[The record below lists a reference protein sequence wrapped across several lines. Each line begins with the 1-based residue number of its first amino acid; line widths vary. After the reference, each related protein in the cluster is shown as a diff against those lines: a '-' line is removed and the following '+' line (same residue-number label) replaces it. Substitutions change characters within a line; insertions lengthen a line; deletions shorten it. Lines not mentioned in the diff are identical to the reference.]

1 MTHWHS
7 IYDSAYLRHLAAMP
21 DVEIVGIHDDNPEIA
36 RHRAEAIG
44 SAAPTFTDYGQMLDS
59 VTPDFVLALGSHD
72 TMAETA
78 HHLLD
83 RSIPYVMEKPM
94 SFSAR
99 QLRTVVDRAEGAF
112 AAVPLGR
119 RFSPIIT
126 MAKKLAVE
134 GTYGPMTHFY
144 ARMNRPTPLRYAEW
158 DSGWL
163 LDPKRSNGGCLRNL
177 GNHAFDAFVY
187 LTDDGDKV
195 SVRGAQLSWSTH
207 GQQVEDYASV
217 LVESS
222 TGVLGTIEA
231 GNGFPRDGT
240 DGQWKV
246 AFRDAILVSNTD
258 EVTLETADGRQ
269 TVPPTPGAPPDVLRM
284 TVEAAA
290 NGEKPPVS
298 VYDCYLAVRLID
310 LAYIAAGDPYG
321 TAEA

>member
-1 MTHWHS
+1 
-7 IYDSAYLRHLAAMP
+7 MP
-21 DVEIVGIHDDNPEIA
+21 DVEIVGIHDDSPEIA
-36 RHRAEAIG
+36 RHRADEIG
-44 SAAPTFTDYGQMLDS
+44 GAVPTFTDYSRMLDS
-59 VTPDFVLALGSHD
+59 VAPDFVLALGSHD

-83 RSIPYVMEKPM
+83 RSIPFVMEKPM

-99 QLRTVVDRAEGAF
+99 QLRAVVDRAAGGF
-112 AAVPLGR
+112 AAAPLGM
-119 RFSPIIT
+119 RFSPIIA
-126 MAKKLAVE
+126 MAKKLALD

-144 ARMNRPTPLRYAEW
+144 ARMNRPTSERYIEW
-158 DSGWL
+158 GSGWL

-177 GNHAFDAFVY
+177 GNHGLDAFVY
-187 LTDDGDKV
+187 LTDDGEN
-195 SVRGAQLSWSTH
+195 VRVNGAQLSWSTH
-207 GQQVEDYASV
+207 DQPVEDYASV

-222 TGVLGTIEA
+222 TGVLGTIEM

-246 AFRDAILVSNTD
+246 AFRDAILVSNAD
-258 EVTLETADGRQ
+258 GLTLETADGCQ
-269 TVPPTPGAPPDVLRM
+269 TVPTAPEAPVNVLRM

-310 LAYIAAGDPYG
+310 LAYIAAGNPYG
-321 TAEA
+321 TAEV